1 MPFWQ
6 REHQL
11 NVGTSYKHRGAQ
23 RKQNSIATYL
33 KLSGRR
39 KKTSPRRRSHFRQMI
54 FRGPSI
60 WNDEQSQ
67 FIALNFDNCTV
78 FNLFGYVNS
87 HFDNTNSIFRFVI
100 LKFCLSVHED
110 KKGGGCKKLS
120 SNGKKGWKS
129 KLSRNTCKYWHFNV
143 FVFFTVRLFLLS
155 FLFNSKRYPM
165 FANLRK
171 FYKSKSPVKFK

>member
-1 MPFWQ
+1 MFTRTFPWHFVVFGETNWLFRFFSEVLAKEPPIRDVPFWQ

-54 FRGPSI
+54 FRGTSI

-100 LKFCLSVHED
+100 LKFCLS
-110 KKGGGCKKLS
+110 
-120 SNGKKGWKS
+120 
-129 KLSRNTCKYWHFNV
+129 
-143 FVFFTVRLFLLS
+143 
-155 FLFNSKRYPM
+155 
-165 FANLRK
+165 
-171 FYKSKSPVKFK
+171 FYEEK